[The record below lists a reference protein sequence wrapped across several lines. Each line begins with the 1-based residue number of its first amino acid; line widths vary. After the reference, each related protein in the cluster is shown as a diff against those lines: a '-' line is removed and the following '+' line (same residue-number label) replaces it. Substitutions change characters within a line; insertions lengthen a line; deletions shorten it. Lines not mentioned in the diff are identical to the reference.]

1 MYITKKLKIYK
12 DELEKIIR
20 SIYLYVR
27 IDKSLNDLRN
37 MLILKNLYHFY

>member
-12 DELEKIIR
+12 DELKKIIR

-27 IDKSLNDLRN
+27 INKSLIFKRSS
-37 MLILKNLYHFY
+37 